1 MNKAAVIVDVARSG
15 SQTSLDSAHS
25 SSMRVIASDTR
36 GDGRHPGTARP
47 HRLRRQEVRSRPC
60 RDWNGHGLQIAIHGR
75 GSAKDR
81 AARSESNAL
90 RRALAR
96 ERFRHSTVN
105 DAELGLD
112 ELAIVHRR
120 NGAAGS
126 LRRCNPQ
133 DPGQKRAA
141 RGTRCSRLRPDQTA
155 SAQNK
160 ASSSHQ
166 GAGRKSQ
173 LGRPIDNKSI
183 HLARRIISTA

>member
-1 MNKAAVIVDVARSG
+1 MIVDVARSS

-25 SSMRVIASDTR
+25 SSMRVVASHTR
-36 GDGRHPGTARP
+36 GDGRQPGTARP
-47 HRLRRQEVRSRPC
+47 HRLGRQGVRSP
-60 RDWNGHGLQIAIHGR
+60 AISR
-75 GSAKDR
+75 LERTWFTDR
-81 AARSESNAL
+81 NTRKGK
-90 RRALAR
+90 R
-96 ERFRHSTVN
+96 ERSRGAERVERASPRFGERTIRHSTVN

-141 RGTRCSRLRPDQTA
+141 RGTRCSRLRPDQPA